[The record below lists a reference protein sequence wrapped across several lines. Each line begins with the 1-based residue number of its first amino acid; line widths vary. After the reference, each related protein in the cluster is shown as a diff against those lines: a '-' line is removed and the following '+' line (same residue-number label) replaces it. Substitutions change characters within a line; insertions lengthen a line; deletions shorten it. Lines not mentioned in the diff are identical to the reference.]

1 MPTHLPRKVVT
12 RPTKMALSTREGTLM
27 MMILAVGGK
36 ASTSAQE
43 CRKGI
48 TWTKDEHRLF
58 LLGLEK
64 YGKGDQRSISR
75 NFVMSRTPTQVASH
89 AHKRFIRLNSINKDR
104 RRSSIHD
111 ITTVTNGDTSPVK
124 LMPLWKLQ
132 GSLQKFFSIIC
143 RPLIP
148 AAGTPVNLPVPA
160 ASPMVYP
167 LQTPF
172 SGAVVSAPL

>member
-12 RPTKMALSTREGTLM
+12 RPTKMALYRREGTLM

-48 TWTKDEHRLF
+48 TWTKDEHSLY
-58 LLGLEK
+58 LNK
-64 YGKGDQRSISR
+64 YGKGDQRSISQ
-75 NFVMSRTPTQVASH
+75 NFVISRTPTEVASH
-89 AHKRFIRLNSINKDR
+89 AHKCFIRLNSINKDR
-104 RRSSIHD
+104 RRTRIHD
-111 ITTVTNGDTSPVK
+111 ITTVMNRDTSPVK

-132 GSLQKFFSIIC
+132 GSLQKLFSIIC

-148 AAGTPVNLPVPA
+148 AVRTPVNLPVPA

-167 LQTPF
+167 FQTPF
-172 SGAVVSAPL
+172 SGAIVSAPL